1 MVSPAVELLLD
12 TTAFSAAVLTIL
24 ALLRIAYVLSA
35 NPIGEFAQ
43 ELVYLRIAELRQAA
57 LWLLLALAAELVEF
71 VLPLLVTRGWVGE
84 LPDLARFS
92 NAVQSVLILVSTTIV
107 LIVVG
112 RYTHRALDRRI
123 RESMETLAYLEG
135 QRRRR
140 RSLER
145 GEWTPREDEE

>member
-1 MVSPAVELLLD
+1 MALEGLIFGAALISL
-12 TTAFSAAVLTIL
+12 AAVLRIVYIL
-24 ALLRIAYVLSA
+24 ST

-43 ELVYLRIAELRQAA
+43 ELVYLRIRELRQPSI
-57 LWLLLALAAELVEF
+57 LVFVVLLLEMAEHLLPFLVRRRLLNPAPDFALFVNAA
-71 VLPLLVTRGWVGE
+71 
-84 LPDLARFS
+84 
-92 NAVQSVLILVSTTIV
+92 QSVLVAAAAVAIL
-107 LIVVG
+107 LVVR

-145 GEWTPREDEE
+145 GEWDARDEE